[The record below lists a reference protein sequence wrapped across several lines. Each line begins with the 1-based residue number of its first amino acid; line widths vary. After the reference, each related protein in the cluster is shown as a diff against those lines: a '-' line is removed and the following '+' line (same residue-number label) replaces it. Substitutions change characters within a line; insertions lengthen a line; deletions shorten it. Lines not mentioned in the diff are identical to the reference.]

1 MKKSKK
7 LIIILSVVVMILIG
21 VLIGGYVVVNKMFSA
36 FSDSFYQTTV
46 PSQGEASGG
55 VSEDPG
61 VSSEG
66 TTGEAP
72 QEPSVEL
79 PSHLN
84 LSSEEAQKMIDAVS
98 FGDKLAVMNLLSAN
112 LKSAEYRELI
122 GMLKGGI
129 TPQEVKRAKEILNS
143 GLTAEQKKKVLAY
156 YGKYS
161 YLLE

>member
-21 VLIGGYVVVNKMFSA
+21 VLIGGYIVVNKMFSA
-36 FSDSFYQTTV
+36 FSDSFYQTTI
-46 PSQGEASGG
+46 PPGGETSGEAI
-55 VSEDPG
+55 EDPG
-61 VSSEG
+61 VSSGE
-66 TTGEAP
+66 TTGEAS
-72 QEPSVEL
+72 QEPAVEL

-98 FGDKLAVMNLLSAN
+98 FSDKLAVMSLLSAN
-112 LKSAEYRELI
+112 LKSADYRELV

-129 TPQEVKRAKEILNS
+129 TPEEIKRAKEILNS